1 MSSQMNRLEPERD
14 EIILA
19 VKRRMALDVT
29 DLTHD
34 GLIGSYVDE
43 VGFGIRNYIQQP
55 KIPYE
60 LSFVWVAMVASAL
73 TTEQMNVL
81 RPPTDD
87 DDDLSI
93 DGFKIKIG
101 DTSIEPSS
109 AAKKTPSPGVPS
121 MTVIDEVIREYTKQ
135 LMRFRRMVW

>member
-1 MSSQMNRLEPERD
+1 MNRLEPERE
-14 EIILA
+14 EIIIA

-34 GLIGSYVDE
+34 SLIGSYVDE

-60 LSFVWVAMVASAL
+60 LSYVWAAMVASAL

-87 DDDLSI
+87 DEVSL

-109 AAKKTPSPGVPS
+109 AAKKKPSPGVPS
-121 MTVIDEVIREYTKQ
+121 MTVIDDVIRDYTGQ
-135 LMRFRRMVW
+135 LMRFRRMVWR